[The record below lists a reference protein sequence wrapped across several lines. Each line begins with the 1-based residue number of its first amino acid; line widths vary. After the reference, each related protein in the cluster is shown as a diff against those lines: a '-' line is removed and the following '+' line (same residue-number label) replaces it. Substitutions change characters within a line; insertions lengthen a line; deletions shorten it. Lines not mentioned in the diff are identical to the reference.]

1 MLFTTVICNQQTRSP
16 LNPLV
21 SSMNVAGE
29 MELWLMHGLFCLR
42 DRGCVCDFWSCCIK
56 GGTVCRNQMEVSVDT
71 QLIRSK
77 SVRAVR
83 LISLLNDDLLPV
95 CACLFPST
103 TRFDPNNRY

>member
-1 MLFTTVICNQQTRSP
+1 MACFASEIEAVFVIFGP
-16 LNPLV
+16 
-21 SSMNVAGE
+21 AA
-29 MELWLMHGLFCLR
+29 LR
-42 DRGCVCDFWSCCIK
+42 EVQYVETSK
-56 GGTVCRNQMEVSVDT
+56 TEVSVDT

-95 CACLFPST
+95 CSCLFPST